1 MTSRKK
7 TYNDLFNDLNKY
19 MLTSENIIRFSNT
32 KQTFNIDNKSFKKKK
47 ISVKHQEIFYPR
59 QQDSLF
65 WCFYIIYMG
74 EEYYQQNIN
83 HIFRT
88 EKDMKIRT
96 IEILA
101 ENKELLKENKLK
113 RIEIENE
120 LLNEKK
126 ITVKGLKAL
135 CLVYGVSICVVKER
149 IFYDFD
155 FNVKGDRGIII
166 YGEKNGVYNEDV
178 PTYYDKIV
186 SSYYKITNATKPIN
200 AISGYTIGDLQDICN
215 KLNLDIINSNGS
227 KLNKKDLYQSIQS
240 QI

>member
-1 MTSRKK
+1 
-7 TYNDLFNDLNKY
+7 
-19 MLTSENIIRFSNT
+19 
-32 KQTFNIDNKSFKKKK
+32 
-47 ISVKHQEIFYPR
+47 
-59 QQDSLF
+59 
-65 WCFYIIYMG
+65 MG